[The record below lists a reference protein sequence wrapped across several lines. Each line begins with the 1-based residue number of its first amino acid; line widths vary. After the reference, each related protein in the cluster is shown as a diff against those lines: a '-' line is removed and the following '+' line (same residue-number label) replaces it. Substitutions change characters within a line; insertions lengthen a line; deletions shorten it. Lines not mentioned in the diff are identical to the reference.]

1 MRFEIRHFGRIA
13 LLLAA
18 GLSVGLAFGQN
29 ANTGE
34 IRGTV
39 QDSTGAVVQDVKVTI
54 TNVETGVSHRL
65 DHEFGRRL

>member
-1 MRFEIRHFGRIA
+1 MRFEIRHIGRIA

-18 GLSVGLAFGQN
+18 GLSVSLAFGQN

-39 QDSTGAVVQDVKVTI
+39 QDSTGAVVQERQGHDH
-54 TNVETGVSHRL
+54 EPGDRCEPGL
-65 DHEFGRRL
+65 DHDFGRRL